1 MVLIFVDKDSNMNM
15 TKGALI
21 LSLSFLLAAC
31 SSIPQNI
38 KGNNQPDI
46 QKSFV
51 AVHNQPGLYVGQQA
65 RFGGKVINVIN
76 GKTDTLLEISVLPL
90 DSYAK
95 PDIEANYQGRLL
107 ARQSGFLDPVNYR
120 NHFVTIL
127 GTIQGEQPGFIN
139 KVPYNFLEVNMQG
152 IQVWHLREVV
162 KRLVLKYFELIF
174 RHFCPCLNFI
184 VSGECRKG
192 FNLLITLSL
201 EFLLIF

>member
-1 MVLIFVDKDSNMNM
+1 M
-15 TKGALI
+15 
-21 LSLSFLLAAC
+21 LAAC

-76 GKTDTLLEISVLPL
+76 GKTDTLLEIAVLPL

-162 KRLVLKYFELIF
+162 NTTYNPGITAMV
-174 RHFCPCLNFI
+174 H
-184 VSGECRKG
+184 SGRNRAG
-192 FNLLITLSL
+192 GSLLHQCGESGNTWAGQITPPKDADAFSASASC
-201 EFLLIF
+201 ITSN

>member
-1 MVLIFVDKDSNMNM
+1 M
-15 TKGALI
+15 
-21 LSLSFLLAAC
+21 LAAC

-76 GKTDTLLEISVLPL
+76 GKTDTLLEIAVLPL

-95 PDIEANYQGRLL
+95 PDIEANYQGRL
-107 ARQSGFLDPVNYR
+107 
-120 NHFVTIL
+120 VTIL

-162 KRLVLKYFELIF
+162 NTTYNLWDYGYGAFWPEPGWGAPYYTNAVSQVTPELVK
-174 RHFCPCLNFI
+174 
-184 VSGECRKG
+184 
-192 FNLLITLSL
+192 
-201 EFLLIF
+201 